1 MISTSL
7 STEVS
12 TKSSIEKA
20 VLTDSEKGDVVIEG
34 GGKDER
40 EFQGFF
46 FTTGEKCFSE
56 EEDTK
61 GQLIEMTDAA
71 TEEKQLQHFNTRK

>member
-1 MISTSL
+1 M
-7 STEVS
+7 
-12 TKSSIEKA
+12 K
-20 VLTDSEKGDVVIEG
+20 DSEKRDVVIEG

-71 TEEKQLQHFNTRK
+71 TEEKQLQQYEKIKQRTIIISNEQIFCR

>member
-20 VLTDSEKGDVVIEG
+20 VLKDSEKRDVVIEG

-40 EFQGFF
+40 EFQGFSLRPERNAF
-46 FTTGEKCFSE
+46 QRK
-56 EEDTK
+56 K
-61 GQLIEMTDAA
+61 
-71 TEEKQLQHFNTRK
+71 TRKGNLLK

>member
-1 MISTSL
+1 ML
-7 STEVS
+7 
-12 TKSSIEKA
+12 
-20 VLTDSEKGDVVIEG
+20 
-34 GGKDER
+34 
-40 EFQGFF
+40 
-46 FTTGEKCFSE
+46 FTE

>member
-20 VLTDSEKGDVVIEG
+20 VLKDSEKRDVVIEG

-61 GQLIEMTDAA
+61 GQLIEMIDAA